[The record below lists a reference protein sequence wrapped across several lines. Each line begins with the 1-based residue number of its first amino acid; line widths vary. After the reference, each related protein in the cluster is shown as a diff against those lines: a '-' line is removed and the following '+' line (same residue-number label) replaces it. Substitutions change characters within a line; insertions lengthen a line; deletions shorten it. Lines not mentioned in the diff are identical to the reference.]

1 MAEKACGQ
9 IQTLEVNFF
18 TTDSEEAGTSAGL
31 SLRGVRLHTHALV
44 HALSVLGE
52 QLIARLNY

>member
-1 MAEKACGQ
+1 MAEKVCGQ

-31 SLRGVRLHTHALV
+31 SLRGVRSHTHALA
-44 HALSVLGE
+44 HALSVLDKR
-52 QLIARLNY
+52 LIARLNY